1 MNNLLRL
8 TRPRTVSD
16 ALPQVRYRDRSI
28 ERLRRPFM
36 RCVANFEV
44 VADVSVVADD
54 QVLNIRDPK
63 DAFEALIRNIPRSE
77 YTKPFLLS
85 FHIYFD
91 SETLEDAA
99 DAAEEHLTT
108 CLNMLSFTVG
118 SGFRKH
124 RIRQIVDAEPLKG
137 AMRDV
142 RMWSDR
148 PQYDDPQPFLDTEN
162 TRTIERLLEFDIPRA
177 IRRALRW
184 YRLGVVAS
192 ILDDQF
198 TYFWFALEIIA
209 EFQKPSAKVN
219 DKCPSC
225 QSALY
230 CEKCDT
236 HPTHRP
242 YPKQAIRTLL
252 MSVDKNCD
260 EATVTLL
267 EKTRNSLMHGA
278 TLKEIESSLPDPHES
293 VVDTLGKLLWK
304 ALVHQFPRE
313 MFDGSLVMGQP
324 STYIDYKTNA
334 VGHIQTIVPIDAD
347 GNFDLSF
354 NGMVMEMKPFGP
366 PQSALPYAVR
376 MTREQ
381 FDQLKKLSHTKGD
394 QQEMLERIRQCVRE
408 RDGEIYSFIISTD
421 MNLIRSAIQRGELGD
436 LQDLFRQFVDTA
448 EVVR

>member
-1 MNNLLRL
+1 MTFKCKAAIEINQLG
-8 TRPRTVSD
+8 RPRK
-16 ALPQVRYRDRSI
+16 L
-28 ERLRRPFM
+28 FM

-54 QVLNIRDPK
+54 QVLNIRDPN
-63 DAFEALIRNIPRSE
+63 DEFEALIRNIPRSE
-77 YTKPFLLS
+77 FTKPFLLS

-91 SETLEDAA
+91 SETLVEAA
-99 DAAEEHLTT
+99 DAADEHLTT
-108 CLNMLSFTVG
+108 CLNMLSFTIG

-124 RIRQIVDAEPLKG
+124 RIRQIVDAEPSKG

-148 PQYDDPQPFLDTEN
+148 IEYVDPQPFLDTEH
-162 TRTIERLLEFDIPRA
+162 TRTIERLLEFDIPPA

-184 YRLGVVAS
+184 YRLGVDTS
-192 ILDDQF
+192 MLDDQF

-209 EFQKPSAKVN
+209 EFQKASPKVN
-219 DKCPSC
+219 DKCPRC

-242 YPKQAIRTLL
+242 YPKQTIRTLL
-252 MSVDKNCD
+252 MSVDKSCD

-304 ALVHQFPRE
+304 ALVHQFPHE

-324 STYIDYKTNA
+324 STYIDYQATA

-354 NGMVMEMKPFGP
+354 SGMVMEMKPFGP
-366 PQSALPYAVR
+366 PQSALPYTFR
-376 MTREQ
+376 ITGEQ
-381 FDQLKKLSHTKGD
+381 FDQLKRLCHKKGD
-394 QQEMLERIRQCVRE
+394 QQEMLERVRQCVRE
-408 RDGEIYSFIISTD
+408 RDGHFDALVISTD
-421 MNLIRSAIQRGELGD
+421 MQLVRSAIQGGELGEW
-436 LQDLFRQFVDTA
+436 QDLFRQFFDTA
-448 EVVR
+448 RVVQ